1 MKALVDNDS
10 SKNNRNNENLTEANR
25 SGSKVHYQIRTC
37 DDKIFSTTVPRMRR
51 IIPYFR
57 RERGEQHLGSLLLLS
72 DIYPVSQIL
81 SKVRNIYVLLLLCIG
96 IATTLSLMNPVSIVF
111 AVQLT
116 ASLVPTT
123 DRGEV
128 DWSAIRFLTIK
139 YPPNSALV
147 QEFNGL
153 SETIRFT
160 MQADEDGMPQ
170 LIQSFNNAMATQKNS
185 PVRIENATLTYTGQL
200 RGTENQLSLSYNI
213 QLNPTFMSNIVLSS
227 ENLTADVVDMDWRSI
242 SVADP
247 LTLGTPYGN
256 MDINYPIGLLQANH
270 SNIAEQLMSTEA
282 SEILTN
288 PLFNFQDVGRPMD
301 TWHFLFDPT
310 GSQAGTARSG
320 FEEIGGARVVSIYS
334 LGESSFREGTFRETE
349 REASVTLDGVPVV
362 ISSTTPATSA
372 QITLAGFSNIQKS
385 GDHEFALITQEA
397 PAGTVTATGGFPI
410 QVLLVLGGMMGAV
423 AVFVL
428 IKTRK

>member
-1 MKALVDNDS
+1 
-10 SKNNRNNENLTEANR
+10 
-25 SGSKVHYQIRTC
+25 
-37 DDKIFSTTVPRMRR
+37 
-51 IIPYFR
+51 
-57 RERGEQHLGSLLLLS
+57 
-72 DIYPVSQIL
+72 
-81 SKVRNIYVLLLLCIG
+81 
-96 IATTLSLMNPVSIVF
+96 MNPVSIVY

-128 DWSAIRFLTIK
+128 DWSAIRFLTIR
-139 YPPNSALV
+139 YPPNSVLA

-160 MQADEDGMPQ
+160 MQANKDGMPQ
-170 LIQSFNNAMATQKNS
+170 LIEIFNNAMASQKNS
-185 PVRIENATLTYTGQL
+185 PARMENATLTYTGQL
-200 RGTENQLSLSYNI
+200 RGTENQLSLSYNV

-242 SVADP
+242 SVTDP
-247 LTLGTPYGN
+247 VTLTTPYGN
-256 MDINYPIGLLQANH
+256 MDINFPIGLLQANH
-270 SNIAEQLMSTEA
+270 SGIAEQLMSTEA
-282 SEILTN
+282 SEILAN
-288 PLFNFQDVGRPMD
+288 PLFDFQDVGRPMD

-310 GSQAGTARSG
+310 GSQAGASSSG

-349 REASVTLDGVPVV
+349 REASITLNGIPVV
-362 ISSTTPATSA
+362 VSSTTPATSA
-372 QITLAGFSNIQKS
+372 QITIAGFSNIQKS
-385 GDHEFALITQEA
+385 GDHEFGVVTQEA
-397 PAGTVTATGGFPI
+397 PAGTTTATGGFPI

>member
-1 MKALVDNDS
+1 MVDNDS

-247 LTLGTPYGN
+247 LTLSTPYGN
-256 MDINYPIGLLQANH
+256 TDINYPIGLLQANH